1 MIIRVICC
9 AQNVDPQKLFL
20 LFSIVKIKILM
31 RLMFCVGR
39 VGASFFKKKKNFTE
53 REEFLRNFSKN
64 SFKKASLY

>member
-1 MIIRVICC
+1 MIIKVICC
-9 AQNVDPQKLFL
+9 AQNAEPQRPFL
-20 LFSIVKIKILM
+20 LFSITRIKILM
-31 RLMFCVGR
+31 MFMFCVGR